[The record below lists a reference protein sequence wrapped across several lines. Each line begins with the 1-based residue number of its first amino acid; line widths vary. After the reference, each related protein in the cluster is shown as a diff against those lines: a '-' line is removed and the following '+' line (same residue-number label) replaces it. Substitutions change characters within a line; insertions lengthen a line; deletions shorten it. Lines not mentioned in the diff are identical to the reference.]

1 MKKIS
6 QIGLVVLTVVLS
18 AFLILKLI
26 DLLVFILDCIFK
38 YPLHTALYTI
48 GMLTLL
54 YIYYKLKDRYGR

>member
-1 MKKIS
+1 MKKVLN
-6 QIGLVVLTVVLS
+6 IGLVVLTIVLS
-18 AFLILKLI
+18 AFLVLKLI
-26 DLLVFILDCIFK
+26 DLLVYILDCIFK